1 MIGKTQKRVLFS
13 CRVRMPV
20 DLWVPQMRGVID
32 KASLTNN
39 IVYQGGGGVEIAG
52 ALQVIADLMLQ
63 SVTLPG
69 VSGETYMA
77 LFPLNVNITDLQ
89 FTRLRGKGAFVV
101 SAAWSATTGRL
112 DGPVTIE
119 SEIGGIV
126 SLELPSSHN
135 SKATVTVADSAGK
148 AVAAAQVEGRWS
160 FATTAGETYT
170 LMAAS

>member
-1 MIGKTQKRVLFS
+1 
-13 CRVRMPV
+13 
-20 DLWVPQMRGVID
+20 
-32 KASLTNN
+32 
-39 IVYQGGGGVEIAG
+39 
-52 ALQVIADLMLQ
+52 
-63 SVTLPG
+63 
-69 VSGETYMA
+69 
-77 LFPLNVNITDLQ
+77 
-89 FTRLRGKGAFVV
+89 
-101 SAAWSATTGRL
+101 
-112 DGPVTIE
+112 VTIE